1 MGQWDEGA
9 GIPGMLP
16 SALRDGG
23 NPEDLKSILER
34 IPATPC
40 RLQAD
45 PALGPLD

>member
-9 GIPGMLP
+9 GIPG
-16 SALRDGG
+16 DGG

>member
-1 MGQWDEGA
+1 MKVPEYPECCD
-9 GIPGMLP
+9 
-16 SALRDGG
+16 LRYVTAKS
-23 NPEDLKSILER
+23 PQDLKSILER